1 MDVVAI
7 MLSLVAIVMAFMAL
21 QRKGGMKDV
30 RQQMDHM
37 IVKTEWVTKGTR
49 ESTADALR
57 RLEHMIR
64 GQDDLLHATGGKSS
78 SPSEP
83 VSQL

>member
-1 MDVVAI
+1 

-21 QRKGGMKDV
+21 QRMGGMKNV
-30 RQQMDHM
+30 RQQIGLMT
-37 IVKTEWVTKGTR
+37 VKTEGATKRTR
-49 ESTADALR
+49 GSAADALL

-64 GQDDLLHATGGKSS
+64 GQDDLPHATDGKSS

-83 VSQL
+83 VSQS